1 MDQAEWKLLKEIA
14 ELEKTP
20 QGAYNIRRNGAL
32 DSRNST
38 ANIEITTKT
47 EPGKSGID
55 IRIKPGTRHES
66 VHIPVIIS
74 QTGLSE
80 MVYNDFFIG
89 EDCDVDI
96 VAGCGIHNTGCETS
110 QHDGVHTFYVGKNSK
125 VRYVER
131 HYGEGPGT
139 GKRIMNPQTVVYL
152 EEGATINLESTQI
165 RGVDSTERKT
175 YAKLGPKAKL
185 VINEKLMTH
194 GRQHALSDVS
204 VDLDGED
211 SVLQIVSRSVGK
223 DDSVQVFHPIAR
235 GNSKCRAHVQCDSI
249 LMGNAKISSIPEIA
263 ANHVDAQVIHEAAI
277 GKINSDQLIKLQTF
291 GLSEEE
297 AEQVIVDGFLK

>member
-96 VAGCGIHNTGCETS
+96 VAGCGIHNTGTTACTPS
-110 QHDGVHTFYVGKNSK
+110 TWAKTPRSA
-125 VRYVER
+125 
-131 HYGEGPGT
+131 
-139 GKRIMNPQTVVYL
+139 MWS
-152 EEGATINLESTQI
+152 ATT
-165 RGVDSTERKT
+165 
-175 YAKLGPKAKL
+175 
-185 VINEKLMTH
+185 
-194 GRQHALSDVS
+194 
-204 VDLDGED
+204 
-211 SVLQIVSRSVGK
+211 
-223 DDSVQVFHPIAR
+223 AR
-235 GNSKCRAHVQCDSI
+235 APAPASAS
-249 LMGNAKISSIPEIA
+249 
-263 ANHVDAQVIHEAAI
+263 
-277 GKINSDQLIKLQTF
+277 
-291 GLSEEE
+291 
-297 AEQVIVDGFLK
+297 